1 MEIISLKSNR
11 ATLSTLSPEEKRNL
25 YITGLRMPQHW
36 KQREAFLQ
44 QEPIIKGIVNKKQMA
59 LQTVHTPFSLC
70 EEMIRK
76 LTEYTGYLENKKI
89 LVYNVEFL
97 DILYRMGIM
106 WNNEIWF
113 VNENPQQIQFARDI
127 YVGDGND
134 KFICSKFLEI
144 DKNMK
149 FDVIVGNPPFSSRSD
164 IGNVKTQPIWPKFV
178 ERAIELCNPNGY
190 ICLTHP
196 SGWRDVDGNFKNTQ
210 ELLLSKDMKYL
221 ELHDSFEGVETFG
234 VQTAYDYYIVKNSD
248 RAALTTVVGLDGKT
262 SQVDMSNIKFIPN
275 GMYDEIMS
283 LFAKEGEEK
292 VEILHS
298 YSAYESRKE
307 YVSKEKINDFRYPI
321 IYTTEK
327 DGTINTWYSQIKTKG
342 HFGIPKVFWSNGS
355 ASSVHVDISGEYGL
369 TQFAYAI
376 VDVPE
381 NLENIKK
388 ALQNPKF
395 LEIMKY
401 CDLGTRHR
409 YNRKVISMFRK
420 DFWKQFVNEN
430 GKEI

>member
-1 MEIISLKSNR
+1 
-11 ATLSTLSPEEKRNL
+11 
-25 YITGLRMPQHW
+25 MPQHW

-76 LTEYTGYLENKKI
+76 LTEYIGAYPKDLKI

-149 FDVIVGNPPFSSRSD
+149 KFSVVIGNPPYQTKSEAS
-164 IGNVKTQPIWPKFV
+164 VTKTQVIWDKFV
-178 ERAIELCNPNGY
+178 KKSIDMCEDDGY
-190 ICLTHP
+190 VCLVHP
-196 SGWRDVDGNFKNTQ
+196 SGWRDVDGQFKDVQ
-210 ELLLSKDMKYL
+210 ELLVSKDIKYL
-221 ELHDSFEGVETFG
+221 EIHDREDGVNTFG
-234 VQTAYDYYIVKNSD
+234 AQTAFDYYVLKNSKSSGH
-248 RAALTTVVGLDGKT
+248 TTIKDYDG
-262 SQVDMSNIKFIPN
+262 NISKIDLSSLKFIPN
-275 GMYDEIMS
+275 GMFDEIS
-283 LFAKEGEEK
+283 KLLAKDGEDRVNIARDASGCHTQK
-292 VEILHS
+292 QWM
-298 YSAYESRKE
+298 
-307 YVSKEKINDFRYPI
+307 SKEKTDEFKYPAV
-321 IYTTEK
+321 YTTLK
-327 DGTINTWYSQIKTKG
+327 DGTVNCWYSNTNKKG
-342 HFGIPKVFWSNGS
+342 HFGISKVIFSNGTS
-355 ASSVHVDISGEYGL
+355 YPIIDKTGEYGL
-369 TQFAYAI
+369 TQFAYGI
-376 VDVPE
+376 VDTAE
-381 NLENIKK
+381 NLENIQT
-388 ALQNPKF
+388 ALLSTKF
-395 LEIMKY
+395 IELMDRCQLIGK
-401 CDLGTRHR
+401 HR
-409 YNRKVISMFRK
+409 YAYKVISMFRK